1 MDGGSAAIT
10 LSTRSFICNQVGE
23 QSVGVYGFGL
33 RGVRGVRGVD
43 VPAQA
48 SAALWSDPDHACDL

>member
-10 LSTRSFICNQVGE
+10 LSTRSFICNHVGE
-23 QSVGVYGFGL
+23 QSVGVCGFGL
-33 RGVRGVRGVD
+33 RGVRGVD

-48 SAALWSDPDHACDL
+48 LVALWSDPDHACDL